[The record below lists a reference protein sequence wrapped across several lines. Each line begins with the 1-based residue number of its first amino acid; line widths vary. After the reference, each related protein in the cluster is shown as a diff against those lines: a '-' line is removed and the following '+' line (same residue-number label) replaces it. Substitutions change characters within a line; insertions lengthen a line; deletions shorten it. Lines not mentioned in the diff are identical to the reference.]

1 MLFFTNLHLHVDAP
15 VVTDTLKRLL
25 IMFSH
30 GAGSNGVY
38 YAWFGEYL
46 RTRLSGRHALS
57 LSSQYLRLDGDV
69 HEEQALANLE
79 RCKNQELPPEIRPN
93 NSNGLARAE
102 S

>member
-15 VVTDTLKRLL
+15 VVTDTLKRPL
-25 IMFSH
+25 IRFSP

-79 RCKNQELPPEIRPN
+79 R
-93 NSNGLARAE
+93 
-102 S
+102 